1 MHDPVIKINPC
12 DPQPLLIQ
20 KAADIISGGGVIS
33 FPTRCLYGLG
43 ADAFNIKAVE
53 RIFQIKKRPL
63 EKPIL
68 ILVKNQAQ
76 ISRLVTD
83 IPEPAERIMKKYW
96 PGDVTL
102 IFNAGSEVPEILT
115 AGTGKIGIR
124 MPSHKIAMALC
135 NALSTPITGTSANL
149 SGEAGYAALSDFHP
163 EIITQL
169 DLVIDAGGLAGG
181 VGSTVIDVTLNPP
194 AVLREGAVPSKNIL
208 DFKKNISS

>member
-1 MHDPVIKINPC
+1 MHNPVIKVNPC

-20 KAADIISGGGVIS
+20 KAAEIISGGGVIS

-43 ADAFNIKAVE
+43 ADAFNIQAVK
-53 RIFQIKKRPL
+53 RIFQIKKRSL

-76 ISRLVTD
+76 IAHLVTN
-83 IPEPAERIMKKYW
+83 IPEPAERIMKNFW
-96 PGDVTL
+96 PGDMTL
-102 IFNAGSEVPEILT
+102 IFNAGSDVPGILT

-124 MPSHKIAMALC
+124 MPSHPVALALC
-135 NALSTPITGTSANL
+135 NALSTPITGTSANF
-149 SGEAGYAALSDFHP
+149 SGEAGYSTLSDFHP

-169 DLVIDAGGLAGG
+169 DLVIDAGALAGG

-194 AVLREGAVPSKNIL
+194 AVLREGAVPSKKIL
-208 DFKKNISS
+208 DFLKN